1 MDEEVRRYIDAVDPA
16 YRPLFDRVHRLI
28 MAAYPEA
35 DVALSCLGG
44 ACVGGLVALE

>member
-35 DVALSCLGG
+35 DVTLSYQIP
-44 ACVGGLVALE
+44 AYKVGKRRL